1 MYLKL
6 FRIRFFNFYLH
17 SKISKINQNITNQ
30 FRIMTQIRI
39 AEFCEKYGFTEHQI
53 RHATRSGKLG
63 RIEKGVLNEEEA
75 LQVLESIQP
84 KNIGLI
90 TLQNEIT
97 ELKKQLHNALD
108 LKNYYET
115 ELNKLGIFP
124 PQIAKIPLHSET
136 IRKLSDH
143 PTFSQE
149 WMKDQIQ
156 QTPESERIFKA
167 RKVPI
172 PPEAFTSSLPD
183 KEQ

>member
-1 MYLKL
+1 
-6 FRIRFFNFYLH
+6 
-17 SKISKINQNITNQ
+17 
-30 FRIMTQIRI
+30 MTQIRI

-108 LKNYYET
+108 LKNYYEA

-124 PQIAKIPLHSET
+124 VQIAKISLHPET
-136 IRKLSDH
+136 MKDSSDH
-143 PTFSQE
+143 PTLSQE
-149 WMKDQIQ
+149 WMKDQTQ
-156 QTPESERIFKA
+156 QIPESERMFKA

-183 KEQ
+183 KK

>member
-1 MYLKL
+1 
-6 FRIRFFNFYLH
+6 
-17 SKISKINQNITNQ
+17 
-30 FRIMTQIRI
+30 MTPIRI
-39 AEFCEKYGFTEHQI
+39 AEFCNKYGYTEHQVRTI
-53 RHATRSGKLG
+53 TRNKKLG
-63 RIEKGVLNEEEA
+63 RISRGVIDEEQA
-75 LQVLESIQP
+75 LHVLENTPP

-108 LKNYYET
+108 LKKYYET

-124 PQIAKIPLHSET
+124 PQIAKIPLHSGT
-136 IRKLSDH
+136 IKKLSDH